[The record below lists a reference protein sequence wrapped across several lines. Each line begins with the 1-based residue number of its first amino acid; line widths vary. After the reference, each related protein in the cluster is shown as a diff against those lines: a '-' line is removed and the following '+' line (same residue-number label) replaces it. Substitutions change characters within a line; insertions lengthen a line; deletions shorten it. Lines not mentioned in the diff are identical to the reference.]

1 MAEWIKKESYCPN
14 ALMTYCLMT
23 KRKDREMKKQKSVII
38 YAGGGGASL
47 NRE

>member
-23 KRKDREMKKQKSVII
+23 KRKDRKMKNKIVSILT
-38 YAGGGGASL
+38 GGGG
-47 NRE
+47 EP